1 VPWYDVTPHASHFA
15 QPWRTAQ
22 QGTSVTLLLSDR
34 KLLDAFRRGDRWAI
48 ERVYHAYVDQVARL
62 LQRGFHFVSSGA
74 THRFNGFDSGWELEC
89 AVQDAF
95 IQAFSP
101 AARQSYDGVSP
112 FGPFLL
118 TIARN
123 RVISQLRS
131 ESREARRR
139 TSLAAQPAPD
149 PPESPERQALRQ
161 EARALVAEFKA
172 TLPDELRRF
181 CDARY
186 GEERNLLD
194 AARHLGLTRMRARL
208 RDRKLLQLF
217 TEFLER
223 RGYLGT
229 ASSPPRLLLTIGGIR

>member
-1 VPWYDVTPHASHFA
+1 
-15 QPWRTAQ
+15 
-22 QGTSVTLLLSDR
+22 VTLLLSDR
-34 KLLDAFRRGDRWAI
+34 KLLDAFRSGESWAI

-62 LQRGFHFVSSGA
+62 LQRGFHFVSGGA
-74 THRFNGFDSGWELEC
+74 THRFNGFDSSWELQG

-101 AARQSYDGVSP
+101 AARRSYDGVSP
-112 FGPFLL
+112 FGPYLL

-131 ESREARRR
+131 EGREARRR
-139 TSLAAQPAPD
+139 AALAAQPSPEPPD
-149 PPESPERQALRQ
+149 SPERQALRE
-161 EARALVAEFKA
+161 EARALVAEFRA
-172 TLPDELRRF
+172 TLPEELQRF
-181 CDARY
+181 FDARY
-186 GEERNLLD
+186 DEDRNLLD

-223 RGYLGT
+223 RGYLGP
-229 ASSPPRLLLTIGGIR
+229 AGAPRLLLLAVGAMR